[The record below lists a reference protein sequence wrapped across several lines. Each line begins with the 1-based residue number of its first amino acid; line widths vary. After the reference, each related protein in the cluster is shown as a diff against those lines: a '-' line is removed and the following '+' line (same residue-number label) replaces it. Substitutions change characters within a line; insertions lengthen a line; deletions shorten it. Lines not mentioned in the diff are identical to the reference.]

1 MGPCGRE
8 VFLVGS
14 DDGALSRPL
23 SRPGNLRPRLL
34 RFSLLSQ
41 LQQISLQGLKA
52 GERGS
57 FSAEENSFNISSF
70 GLTHLPP
77 PLLSGA
83 WRGRFTRS
91 VVVARLA
98 KVRVGVTITTDS
110 TNSVMVLVTITAS
123 TT

>member
-1 MGPCGRE
+1 MC
-8 VFLVGS
+8 LMGS
-14 DDGALSRPL
+14 DGTPSWLLSRC
-23 SRPGNLRPRLL
+23 GNLLPGLTRFLL
-34 RFSLLSQ
+34 GLSLLSQ

-91 VVVARLA
+91 VAVARLA

>member
-1 MGPCGRE
+1 M
-8 VFLVGS
+8 GS
-14 DDGALSRPL
+14 DGTPSWLLSCR
-23 SRPGNLRPRLL
+23 GNLLPGLTRFLL
-34 RFSLLSQ
+34 GLSLLSQ

-57 FSAEENSFNISSF
+57 FAAEENSFNISSF

-77 PLLSGA
+77 PLLSGG
-83 WRGRFTRS
+83 WRGRS
-91 VVVARLA
+91 VAVARLA
-98 KVRVGVTITTDS
+98 KVRVGVTLNTDS